1 MTRDNA
7 SQMIRVAL
15 SVATGRK
22 DVEIADNTHLVA
34 DDILDSLDASVYL
47 LELERASGKKIT
59 DKDVE
64 DFNLFQIS
72 NMVDWLCK

>member
-1 MTRDNA
+1 MSQDEVG
-7 SQMIRVAL
+7 QMIRAAL

-22 DVEIADNTHLVA
+22 DIEVTDSTHLVR
-34 DDILDSLDASVYL
+34 DNILDSLDASVYL